1 MNLNPAPMFWLAC
14 ATILSYSANA
24 QDAITF
30 GYTGDVEIYVVPNC
44 VSQLEIEL
52 KGAAGGG
59 PNGGN
64 GSTVTGIIDVVEG
77 EILEI
82 RVGGAGECP
91 AAGYNGGGVGGTASG
106 GNAGCGGGGAS
117 DIRIGGSALRI
128 AWSLLQ
134 AAEAWVEEI
143 RMLTRV
149 REGAMPAARGIA
161 PLVKAESVPHKMQ
174 ADQADLLGLDQATT
188 AMRVNSVLVAMV
200 PLTPVT
206 TSVPA
211 EAEAEAI
218 TEEAEVEVIA
228 SLRERS
234 AAVAAVA
241 GQV

>member
-1 MNLNPAPMFWLAC
+1 MNLNPAPIFCLAC

-64 GSTVTGIIDVVEG
+64 GSTVTGIIDVEG

-82 RVGGAGECP
+82 RVEAGECP

-117 DIRIGGSALRI
+117 DIRIGGSNLANRVVVAAGGGGMGGGNTDANAGEGGCNAGGEGDSPFGEGGVGATQNAGGPGGPPWIGSGNYGDEGELGMGGSGAIDPCYNVGPGGGGGGGYYGGGGGGSDR
-128 AWSLLQ
+128 LLQ
-134 AAEAWVEEI
+134 A
-143 RMLTRV
+143 
-149 REGAMPAARGIA
+149 
-161 PLVKAESVPHKMQ
+161 H
-174 ADQADLLGLDQATT
+174 
-188 AMRVNSVLVAMV
+188 
-200 PLTPVT
+200 
-206 TSVPA
+206 
-211 EAEAEAI
+211 
-218 TEEAEVEVIA
+218 
-228 SLRERS
+228 
-234 AAVAAVA
+234 
-241 GQV
+241 